1 MSLSPWPRIHTEG
14 NLCSGGACAHI
25 RPTSPVLLTRQP
37 PCGCHGDREGGNVG
51 KTPLA
56 TRPRRPR
63 GELHSGSSRF
73 PRTAWALG
81 RWRIPLVPRDLQR
94 LAHACG
100 KCSPTP
106 RTGKA
111 QVRNKLLCACA
122 SRNSPHPLPESG
134 FPSPSAQARVGI
146 PADATLLRNKGCSL
160 VFPRLSA

>member
-1 MSLSPWPRIHTEG
+1 M
-14 NLCSGGACAHI
+14 
-25 RPTSPVLLTRQP
+25 
-37 PCGCHGDREGGNVG
+37 G

-111 QVRNKLLCACA
+111 QVRNKLLCACE
-122 SRNSPHPLPESG
+122 SRNSPLS
-134 FPSPSAQARVGI
+134 PSPGVGV
-146 PADATLLRNKGCSL
+146 SL
-160 VFPRLSA
+160 S

>member
-1 MSLSPWPRIHTEG
+1 M
-14 NLCSGGACAHI
+14 
-25 RPTSPVLLTRQP
+25 
-37 PCGCHGDREGGNVG
+37 G

-56 TRPRRPR
+56 TRPRHPR

-94 LAHACG
+94 LAHARG
-100 KCSPTP
+100 KCSPPP

-122 SRNSPHPLPESG
+122 LRNSLLLESG
-134 FPSPSAQARVGI
+134 FPSPSAQARAGI
-146 PADATLLRNKGCSL
+146 PAGATLLRNKGCSL
-160 VFPRLSA
+160 VFPRLYA